1 MNQETRDQ
9 LREILCEVPEVDKD
23 VKELRFGCKIKDLFL
38 KSDDRVKFVNNEWWV
53 WTINLCHI
61 QYFNDEEKFEDR
73 FEIIWNKLQEKHLF
87 MYCESKWIRL
97 LRASNWLLFTM
108 SIKESEIK
116 TQKEKLSVFGECEMK
131 VDKEVICILENKDLE
146 DQSEETGQ
154 KLIKFLLDNK

>member
-9 LREILCEVPEVDKD
+9 LREILCEVPEVEND
-23 VKELRFGCKIKDLFL
+23 IKKPRIWCVFVTPFMWWTRVIKRAEWYYENIEFWFTNWYTLERMD
-38 KSDDRVKFVNNEWWV
+38 SDWQWLV
-53 WTINLCHI
+53 
-61 QYFNDEEKFEDR
+61 
-73 FEIIWNKLQEKHLF
+73 IWNPLQERHLF
-87 MYCESKWIRL
+87 MYCESKWVRL

-116 TQKEKLSVFGECEMK
+116 TQKEKLSVLGECKMK
-131 VDKEVICILENKDLE
+131 VICILENQDLE